1 VIAAA
6 AILVALT
13 LLRVYA
19 AFNVPLTAD
28 EAYYWTWSLHPAY
41 GYTDHPP
48 MVAWL
53 IWLGTLFGQGPGFVR
68 LPFVLCEAIAA
79 AVVGRAAMLV
89 ANSPRAGAVA
99 LLLFALIPQTKLAL
113 GEALPDGA
121 YMAAWALALWG
132 AVALDRRPSLRN
144 AVGLGLAL
152 AAVVLS
158 RTFGWALVVGVLAWS
173 LEPSRRARLWPL
185 LTCSAAIVVAAYA
198 PFIAW
203 NAAHN
208 WENFAFS
215 FHNRQHFGLAV
226 TRLVD
231 ISTVRFVIY
240 AALLA
245 AVTWFVALR
254 RPPRITLVAWTALP
268 LPAALLALSF
278 VTTTESYWIIGPAA
292 SVALGAGIALD
303 GAVPVWR
310 RGILAFLGVGTAYT
324 TAAALFLTLPEPAQ
338 AAAFAAV
345 PALRAPFAS
354 GVYAFEPLAERLRT
368 LAAADDNA
376 VILTDRYETSAELL
390 RYGLDSRLARPLS
403 QQAQWIRWHTGAPP
417 VQHALLVTFAAPL
430 SDDPELEQAAHAAFA
445 RITPLPD
452 VTLSHAGVPE
462 DTYYVVQ
469 LDNPRP
475 NAARVLPGL

>member
-1 VIAAA
+1 VIVAA
-6 AILVALT
+6 AILAALT
-13 LLRVYA
+13 LLRAYA

-79 AVVGRAAMLV
+79 AAVGRAAQL
-89 ANSPRAGAVA
+89 ATNSARAGAIA
-99 LLLFALIPQTKLAL
+99 LLLFALVPQTKLSL

-132 AVALDRRPSLRN
+132 AAALDRRPSLRN

-158 RTFGWALVVGVLAWS
+158 RTFGWALVAGVLAWS

-185 LTCSAAIVVAAYA
+185 LSCSAAIVVAAYA
-198 PFIAW
+198 PFVAW

-208 WENFAFS
+208 WENFAFT
-215 FHNRQHFGLAV
+215 FQTRQHFGLAA

-231 ISTVRFVIY
+231 VSTIRFVVY
-240 AALLA
+240 ALLLA
-245 AVTWFVALR
+245 ALTWFVSLR
-254 RPPRITLVAWTALP
+254 RAPRVTLVAWTALP
-268 LPAALLALSF
+268 LPAALLGLSF

-292 SVALGAGIALD
+292 SLALGCGIALD
-303 GAVPVWR
+303 RTAAVWPR
-310 RGILAFLGVGTAYT
+310 AILTVLGVGTAYT
-324 TAAALFLTLPEPAQ
+324 TAAVLFLTLPEPAQ
-338 AAAFAAV
+338 AAAFTAM
-345 PALRAPFAS
+345 PSLRAPFAS
-354 GVYAFEPLAERLRT
+354 GVYAFAPLADRLRT
-368 LAAADDNA
+368 LAAADNA
-376 VILTDRYETSAELL
+376 VVLTDRYETSAELL
-390 RYGLDSRLARPLS
+390 RYGLDSRLARPLA
-403 QQAQWIRWHTGAPP
+403 QQAQWERWHAGAAPI
-417 VQHALLVTFAAPL
+417 QHAILVTYAAPL
-430 SDDPELEQAAHAAFA
+430 SADPELEQSIKAEFA
-445 RITPLPD
+445 RVTPLPNIA
-452 VTLSHAGVPE
+452 LSHAGIPE

-469 LDNPRP
+469 LDDLRK
-475 NAARVLPGL
+475 

>member
-1 VIAAA
+1 MIAAA
-6 AILVALT
+6 AILVVLT
-13 LLRVYA
+13 LLRAYA

-48 MVAWL
+48 LVAWL
-53 IWLGTLFGQGPGFVR
+53 IGWGTVFGQGPGFVR

-79 AVVGRAAMLV
+79 AALGRAALLV
-89 ANSPRAGAVA
+89 SNRARAGAIA

-132 AVALDRRPSLRN
+132 AVALDRRPTLRN

-185 LTCSAAIVVAAYA
+185 LTCSVTVVVAGYA

-208 WENFAFS
+208 WENFAFT
-215 FHNRQHFGLAV
+215 FQMRQHFGLAAAH
-226 TRLVD
+226 LVD
-231 ISTVRFVIY
+231 ISTVRFLLY
-240 AALLA
+240 AALLV

-254 RPPRITLVAWTALP
+254 RAPRVTLVAWTALL
-268 LPAALLALSF
+268 LPVALFALSF

-292 SVALGAGIALD
+292 SVALGAGVALD
-303 GAVPVWR
+303 RVAAGWR
-310 RGILAFLGVGTAYT
+310 RAILAVLGAGTAYT
-324 TAAALFLTLPEPAQ
+324 TAAALFLTLPEAAQ
-338 AAAFAAV
+338 AAVFGAV

-354 GVYAFEPLAERLRT
+354 GVYAFAPLAERLRAF
-368 LAAADDNA
+368 AAADHGA
-376 VILTDRYETSAELL
+376 VVLTDRYETSAELL
-390 RYGLDSRLARPLS
+390 RYGVDSRLAVALA
-403 QQAQWIRWHTGAPP
+403 QQAQWMRWHAGAPP
-417 VQHALLVTFAAPL
+417 VQHALLVTFAASL
-430 SDDPELEQAAHAAFA
+430 SADPSLEQAVHGAFA
-445 RITPLPD
+445 RVTPLPD
-452 VTLSHAGVPE
+452 VKLAHAGVKE

-475 NAARVLPGL
+475 NAARILPAL